1 LIGTVCGTVSALI
14 SGIIAPGIYGLLQ
27 GIDIINSVFIDKQG
41 QTSTDDRNIQGNDTG
56 KSPLQ

>member
-41 QTSTDDRNIQGNDTG
+41 QTSTDDRNIQG
-56 KSPLQ
+56 K